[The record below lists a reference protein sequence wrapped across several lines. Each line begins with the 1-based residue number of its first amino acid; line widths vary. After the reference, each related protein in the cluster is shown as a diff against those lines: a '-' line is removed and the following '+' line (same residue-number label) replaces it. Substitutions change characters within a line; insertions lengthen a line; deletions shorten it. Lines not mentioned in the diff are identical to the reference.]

1 MSTAPKALA
10 PIDEVK
16 KNISVLTPQF
26 KAALPPHVSVEKF
39 VRTVLTAVQT
49 TPALVSANRQS
60 LYSAAMKCA
69 SAGLLPDGK
78 EAALVPFG
86 QEVTHIPMVMG
97 LLKQVRNSGELSSI
111 TAQLIYANDK
121 FSYKIDS
128 DGEHLEHEPLLFG
141 DRGELLG
148 VYALAKLKDGA
159 VYVEVLTAKQVAD
172 IRNVSKAKNGPAWSG
187 AFVSEMWKKSAI
199 RRLCKRLPISTDRE
213 APALDSE
220 NDDFNFAGRDVN
232 ITETPTP
239 TDPPAQI
246 EAETTGKKQASRTSQ
261 IIKNSA
267 PGAADIEVPLQ
278 GPTDDEPTEE
288 DTKATSPG
296 RFAPP
301 SN

>member
-1 MSTAPKALA
+1 MSNKLA

-159 VYVEVLTAKQVAD
+159 VYVEVLTAKQVGD
-172 IRNVSKAKNGPAWSG
+172 IRNISKAKNGPAWSG

-220 NDDFNFAGRDVN
+220 NDDFNFAGRDVT
-232 ITETPTP
+232 IPTTP
-239 TDPPAQI
+239 PPADAPEQI
-246 EAETTGKKQASRTSQ
+246 EAPEKTEKKQASRTSQ

-267 PGAADIEVPLQ
+267 PGAEDIQ
-278 GPTDDEPTEE
+278 ASKEPEF
-288 DTKATSPG
+288 DPDFDKNLDLPARPI
-296 RFAPP
+296 PP
-301 SN
+301 NG